1 MAALTWRHLQP
12 LQPLQVVEPLQVV
25 QVVQVVQVDL
35 TRQELAARDVPL
47 LILRLMLVTD

>member
-1 MAALTWRHLQP
+1 LQP
-12 LQPLQVVEPLQVV
+12 VQPLQVVEPL